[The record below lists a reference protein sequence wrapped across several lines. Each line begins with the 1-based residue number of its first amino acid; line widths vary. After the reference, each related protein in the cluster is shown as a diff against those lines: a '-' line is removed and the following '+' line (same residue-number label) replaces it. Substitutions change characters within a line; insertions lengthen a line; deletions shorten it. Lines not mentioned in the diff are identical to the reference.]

1 MQLIPLQHGVPLENS
16 CLHWEFL
23 RAASIKLNRCQGG
36 MPAAVAVVRGTGEEG
51 TEQWER
57 QLVHKA
63 SRVGQVLPVCR
74 NSTLPFVRST
84 LPFLFLDDK
93 GWLCH
98 PTLSKVLFACLHM
111 HQCSWPPQPASP
123 NRKHWAS
130 MLKNSQC
137 CPNLGFHYA
146 LLSRKWDGD
155 VLLFN

>member
-1 MQLIPLQHGVPLENS
+1 MVKSLHYAAHPFTTWGSLREFPVYTGNS
-16 CLHWEFL
+16 S

-74 NSTLPFVRST
+74 DSTLPFVRAHCLSCFSMT
-84 LPFLFLDDK
+84 RVDT
-93 GWLCH
+93 CH
-98 PTLSKVLFACLHM
+98 PTLSEVLFACHLHM
-111 HQCSWPPQPASP
+111 HRCSWPPQPASP

-130 MLKNSQC
+130 MRRK
-137 CPNLGFHYA
+137 
-146 LLSRKWDGD
+146 LS
-155 VLLFN
+155 NAAPI